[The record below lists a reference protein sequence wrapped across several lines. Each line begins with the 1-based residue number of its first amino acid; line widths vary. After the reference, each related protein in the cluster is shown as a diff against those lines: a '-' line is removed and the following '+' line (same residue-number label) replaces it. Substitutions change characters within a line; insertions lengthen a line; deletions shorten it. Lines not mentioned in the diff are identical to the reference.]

1 MLCQQN
7 LKRNISATP
16 SWPTGPEGC
25 LLHLIKQS
33 CSLKTILRTL
43 ILITRVSLRVSNLKL
58 LVFQCLVIVFQRW
71 FLKN

>member
-43 ILITRVSLRVSNLKL
+43 ILITRVSLCF
-58 LVFQCLVIVFQRW
+58 FQLIE
-71 FLKN
+71 LI